1 MKSYRDLIVWQ
12 RSIELVTE
20 VYVLTSL
27 FPKNEQFGMVS
38 QMRRAAV
45 SIPANIAE
53 GYARKHRKE
62 YVQFVR
68 IAYGSGAELETFFVI
83 IDNLRFIKHSQ
94 TEKARALLDETMR
107 MLNKFSSSLV
117 ATP

>member
-1 MKSYRDLIVWQ
+1 MRSYQDLIVWQ
-12 RSIELVTE
+12 KSVELVTA
-20 VYVLTSL
+20 VYTLTSS
-27 FPKNEQFGMVS
+27 FPKSELFGLTS

-62 YVQFVR
+62 YVQFIR
-68 IAYGSGAELETFFVI
+68 IAYGSGAELETYFVLVK
-83 IDNLRFIKHSQ
+83 NLGFVENASTREA
-94 TEKARALLDETMR
+94 EKLLDETMR
-107 MLNKFSSSLV
+107 MLNKLVSSLV